1 MSRNARRNSSVRIPY
16 LGIGLLFAAL
26 ALPALAADKAKP
38 DTNALTAQALLKEAA
53 ALEKDNCET
62 AYQKYQ
68 QAQGLIAQIV
78 DKAAKGQLESIAAN
92 KAEKLTECF
101 NLCQPNERQRS
112 LLDSAKAAHER
123 GEDRRSISI
132 TKRLLVGKNDKCS
145 FWSSAKDFLR
155 TLPKQAEEM
164 DSGKL
169 DPCEVTADV
178 QKAMGEAREASKRHS
193 QAVAALESEKGA
205 MTPRLGEIVELYR
218 SMDGTRLKVFEL
230 REEFLDCDS
239 VYKPLVQDAISLRD
253 SYGRA
258 QDLILTTYKAQV
270 DGLAKR
276 VKQFQGKIAEQNKKL
291 LKSGSELDRLKS
303 EFDGLAAFNEELY
316 NDLFQLAGTEA
327 VQFAVTVEGRRIE
340 QPIEEI
346 GKLVENQAKVMETL
360 NAKYPE
366 YFKDGVNVEALKR
379 RRMVLE
385 KIAMMMNRFGK
396 TAAKGKAP
404 YQRAVAEL
412 DATVKMMARAI
423 LAGGQAKGPEVSGA
437 AVAHG
442 SSTPWF
448 DYLAVAALGL
458 AVIGAVVFVFKRNAR

>member
-1 MSRNARRNSSVRIPY
+1 M
-16 LGIGLLFAAL
+16 GLLSAALVAAPAFAA
-26 ALPALAADKAKP
+26 APAKP

-53 ALEKDNCET
+53 GLEKDNCET

-68 QAQGLIAQIV
+68 QAQGVIGQIV
-78 DKAAKGQLESIAAN
+78 DKAVRGQLESVAAN

-101 NLCQPNERQRS
+101 NACQPTERQRS

-132 TKRLLVGKNDKCS
+132 SKRLMVGKNDKCA

-164 DSGKL
+164 DSGKI

-178 QKAMGEAREASKRHS
+178 QKAMGDAREAAKKHS
-193 QAVAALESEKGA
+193 QAVASLESEKGP

-218 SMDGTRLKVFEL
+218 QMDGTRLKVFEL
-230 REEFLDCDS
+230 REEFLDCDN

-276 VKQFQGKIAEQNKKL
+276 VHQFQAKIAEQNKKL
-291 LKSGSELDRLKS
+291 LKSGSELDRLKG

-316 NDLFQLAGTEA
+316 NDLFQLAGTES

-340 QPIEEI
+340 QPVEEI
-346 GKLVENQAKVMETL
+346 AKLVENQAKVMETL
-360 NAKYPE
+360 TAKYPE

-385 KIAMMMNRFGK
+385 KIATMMGRFGK
-396 TAAKGKAP
+396 TAAKGKP
-404 YQRAVAEL
+404 TYQRAVAEL
-412 DATVKMMARAI
+412 DATVKMMDRAI
-423 LAGGQAKGPEVSGA
+423 IAGAQAKGPEVAAASVQSG
-437 AVAHG
+437 
-442 SSTPWF
+442 STPWF

-458 AVIGAVVFVFKRNAR
+458 AVVGAVVFVFKRNAR